1 MKGGITM
8 KTKRILAL
16 LGALLLLAMYA
27 STLIFALIDS
37 PRAQNLLTASIVC
50 TVIFP
55 ILLYGY
61 ALVYRITRPSSDD
74 KSNLSA
80 DTPDKKQTDSK

>member
-1 MKGGITM
+1 MKL
-8 KTKRILAL
+8 KRIFAL
-16 LGALLLLAMYA
+16 IGALLLFAMYA

-37 PRAQNLLTASIVC
+37 PAAQGLLRASIVC

-61 ALVYRITRPSSDD
+61 ALVYRVTRPSSD
-74 KSNLSA
+74 N
-80 DTPDKKQTDSK
+80 TDMSQDISEEK